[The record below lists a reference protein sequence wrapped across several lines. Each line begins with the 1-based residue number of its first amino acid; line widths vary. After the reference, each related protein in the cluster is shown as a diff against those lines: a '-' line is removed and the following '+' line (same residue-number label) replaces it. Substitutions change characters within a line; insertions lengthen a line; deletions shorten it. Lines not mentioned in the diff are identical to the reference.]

1 MLNLDQIKQ
10 LEARVSKAI
19 ELMQTLKDENDL
31 LKLELHDRQKRIEEL
46 ENIVLVFK
54 NDQAKIEEG
63 IINALN
69 HLSAFEDTVYQAAN
83 STAACA
89 LHETAP
95 AASTSSVSAAAET
108 PAPAVTEQP
117 ETVYEEVAEPQP
129 STAAA
134 PEATP
139 QPAVAP
145 ETASQETANHAN
157 QLDIF

>member
-83 STAACA
+83 STAASA
-89 LHETAP
+89 IYGTTP
-95 AASTSSVSAAAET
+95 AASESSVSDAAET
-108 PAPAVTEQP
+108 QAETSAPVVTEQP
-117 ETVYEEVAEPQP
+117 EPIADETAETQASV
-129 STAAA
+129 ST
-134 PEATP
+134 
-139 QPAVAP
+139 P
-145 ETASQETANHAN
+145 ETTVQSPLQEPVNQPN

>member
-1 MLNLDQIKQ
+1 MVNLDQIKQ

-46 ENIVLVFK
+46 ENIVLVFR

-83 STAACA
+83 STAASPA
-89 LHETAP
+89 APVSEASETQAAVSDHTAGEPSDTISEEAENAQSAAPLTEAP
-95 AASTSSVSAAAET
+95 AQQV
-108 PAPAVTEQP
+108 
-117 ETVYEEVAEPQP
+117 
-129 STAAA
+129 
-134 PEATP
+134 
-139 QPAVAP
+139 
-145 ETASQETANHAN
+145 SQEAATHSN

>member
-1 MLNLDQIKQ
+1 MVNLDQIKQ

-31 LKLELHDRQKRIEEL
+31 LKLELHDRQQL
-46 ENIVLVFK
+46 ENIVLVFR

-83 STAACA
+83 STAASA
-89 LHETAP
+89 VHEAAP
-95 AASTSSVSAAAET
+95 AANEAPEMQPTALNPTGAVASEQPNPIHEEASETQSPTAVAET
-108 PAPAVTEQP
+108 VPQQAPQ
-117 ETVYEEVAEPQP
+117 EPI
-129 STAAA
+129 
-134 PEATP
+134 
-139 QPAVAP
+139 
-145 ETASQETANHAN
+145 NHSN

>member
-1 MLNLDQIKQ
+1 MVNLDQIKQ

-31 LKLELHDRQKRIEEL
+31 LKLELHDRQQRIEEL
-46 ENIVLVFK
+46 ENIVLVFR

-83 STAACA
+83 STAASPA
-89 LHETAP
+89 APVSEASETQAAASDHTADEQSDTISEEAENAQSAAPLTEAP
-95 AASTSSVSAAAET
+95 AQQV
-108 PAPAVTEQP
+108 
-117 ETVYEEVAEPQP
+117 
-129 STAAA
+129 
-134 PEATP
+134 
-139 QPAVAP
+139 
-145 ETASQETANHAN
+145 SQEAATHSN

>member
-31 LKLELHDRQKRIEEL
+31 LKLELHDRQQRIEEL

-83 STAACA
+83 STAPSAV
-89 LHETAP
+89 HEA
-95 AASTSSVSAAAET
+95 
-108 PAPAVTEQP
+108 APAVSESPETQPPAQNSTEVAASEQP
-117 ETVYEEVAEPQP
+117 ESVHEDVSETQT
-129 STAAA
+129 S
-134 PEATP
+134 
-139 QPAVAP
+139 PAVA
-145 ETASQETANHAN
+145 ETTPQSTPQEPVNHSN

>member
-1 MLNLDQIKQ
+1 MVNLDQIKQ

-63 IINALN
+63 IVNALN

-83 STAACA
+83 STAASA
-89 LHETAP
+89 VHEAAP
-95 AASTSSVSAAAET
+95 EARESSVSAAAET
-108 PAPAVTEQP
+108 QPETSVPVVTEQP
-117 ETVYEEVAEPQP
+117 ETIAGETAETQ
-129 STAAA
+129 SAAA
-134 PEATP
+134 LE
-139 QPAVAP
+139 PAVQP
-145 ETASQETANHAN
+145 VPQESLSQSN

>member
-31 LKLELHDRQKRIEEL
+31 LKLELHDSEKRIEEL
-46 ENIVLVFK
+46 ENIVLVFR

-83 STAACA
+83 STATSAV
-89 LHETAP
+89 HETAP
-95 AASTSSVSAAAET
+95 AAS
-108 PAPAVTEQP
+108 
-117 ETVYEEVAEPQP
+117 
-129 STAAA
+129 
-134 PEATP
+134 EATEM
-139 QPAVAP
+139 QPLVSKCDDSCCVRAAG
-145 ETASQETANHAN
+145 N
-157 QLDIF
+157 QCGGSF

>member
-69 HLSAFEDTVYQAAN
+69 HLSAFEDTVYQAAD
-83 STAACA
+83 STAASA
-89 LHETAP
+89 IYGTTP
-95 AASTSSVSAAAET
+95 AASESSVSDAAET
-108 PAPAVTEQP
+108 QAETSAPVVTEQP
-117 ETVYEEVAEPQP
+117 EPIADETAETQASV
-129 STAAA
+129 ST
-134 PEATP
+134 
-139 QPAVAP
+139 P
-145 ETASQETANHAN
+145 ETTVQSPLQEPVNQPN

>member
-31 LKLELHDRQKRIEEL
+31 LKLELHDRQQRIEEL
-46 ENIVLVFK
+46 ENIVLVFR

-83 STAACA
+83 PTVASAS
-89 LHETAP
+89 HEAEP
-95 AASTSSVSAAAET
+95 AASEYQEMQPLAANATEAVASGHSDTVYKGASETQAQAAVAET
-108 PAPAVTEQP
+108 L
-117 ETVYEEVAEPQP
+117 
-129 STAAA
+129 
-134 PEATP
+134 P
-139 QPAVAP
+139 QPAP
-145 ETASQETANHAN
+145 QEPVNHSN

>member
-1 MLNLDQIKQ
+1 MVNLDQIKQ

-31 LKLELHDRQKRIEEL
+31 LKLELHDRQQRIEEL
-46 ENIVLVFK
+46 ENIVLVFR

-83 STAACA
+83 STVASAS
-89 LHETAP
+89 HEAAP
-95 AASTSSVSAAAET
+95 AASEYQEMQPLAANATEAVASGYSDTVYKEASETQAQAAVAET
-108 PAPAVTEQP
+108 L
-117 ETVYEEVAEPQP
+117 
-129 STAAA
+129 
-134 PEATP
+134 P
-139 QPAVAP
+139 QPAP
-145 ETASQETANHAN
+145 QEPVNHSN

>member
-31 LKLELHDRQKRIEEL
+31 LKLELHDRQQRIEEL
-46 ENIVLVFK
+46 ENIVLVFR

-83 STAACA
+83 STAASA
-89 LHETAP
+89 VHEAAPAVSESPETQSPAQNSAEVVAPEQPESVHEDVSETQAPTTVVETAP
-95 AASTSSVSAAAET
+95 Q
-108 PAPAVTEQP
+108 PAPQ
-117 ETVYEEVAEPQP
+117 EP
-129 STAAA
+129 
-134 PEATP
+134 
-139 QPAVAP
+139 V
-145 ETASQETANHAN
+145 NHSN

>member
-10 LEARVSKAI
+10 LETRVSKAI

-31 LKLELHDRQKRIEEL
+31 LKLELHDREKRIEEL

-83 STAACA
+83 STVASAS
-89 LHETAP
+89 HEAAP
-95 AASTSSVSAAAET
+95 AANATEAVASGHSDTVYKEASETQAQAAVAET
-108 PAPAVTEQP
+108 L
-117 ETVYEEVAEPQP
+117 
-129 STAAA
+129 
-134 PEATP
+134 P
-139 QPAVAP
+139 QPAP
-145 ETASQETANHAN
+145 QEPVNHSN

>member
-31 LKLELHDRQKRIEEL
+31 LKLELHDRQQRIEEL
-46 ENIVLVFK
+46 ENIVLVFR

-69 HLSAFEDTVYQAAN
+69 HLSAFEDTVYQAAT
-83 STAACA
+83 STAA
-89 LHETAP
+89 
-95 AASTSSVSAAAET
+95 SAAPTTSGTAAGEFSGTSAET
-108 PAPAVTEQP
+108 VNTAAQP
-117 ETVYEEVAEPQP
+117 ETVHEETAESQS
-129 STAAA
+129 STADS
-134 PEATP
+134 EITP
-139 QPAVAP
+139 QPAVVPGTAP
-145 ETASQETANHAN
+145 QETVNHSN

>member
-31 LKLELHDRQKRIEEL
+31 LKLELHDRQKRIDEL
-46 ENIVLVFK
+46 ENIVLVFR

-83 STAACA
+83 STAASA
-89 LHETAP
+89 VHEAAPAVSESPETQSPAQNSAEVVAPEQPESVHEDVSETQAPTTVVETAP
-95 AASTSSVSAAAET
+95 Q
-108 PAPAVTEQP
+108 PAPQ
-117 ETVYEEVAEPQP
+117 EP
-129 STAAA
+129 
-134 PEATP
+134 
-139 QPAVAP
+139 V
-145 ETASQETANHAN
+145 NHSN